1 MRLLQIDG
9 GAGLFEIG
17 LELVGLGAVD
27 ALLDRLWRL
36 VDERLGLLE
45 AEAGR
50 RYLIGRGVPAD
61 AVIAVGEGNDTLG
74 SLRAVDARAQQD
86 GWDSALVVSDPW
98 HSLRAR
104 TMARDGVL
112 ARRTGERSL
121 DLLLMLQLK
130 TYGNL
135 DETERDVLNR
145 AAETIRER
153 LAAFPQTLDA

>member
-1 MRLLQIDG
+1 MSDPR
-9 GAGLFEIG
+9 F
-17 LELVGLGAVD
+17 VGLVQS
-27 ALLDRLWRL
+27 LLAS
-36 VDERLGLLE
+36 
-45 AEAGR
+45 AEAA
-50 RYLIGRGVPAD
+50 L
-61 AVIAVGEGNDTLG
+61 GETDN
-74 SLRAVDARAQQD
+74 
-86 GWDSALVVSDPW
+86 AL
-98 HSLRAR
+98 AR

-153 LAAFPQTLDA
+153 LAALPQTLDA